1 MQTNT
6 QSLAPEFQ
14 STQSEIAHL
23 HARHTQCSRLLEQL
37 AGKRFPTPEQ
47 QLEELRLKKLK
58 LFLKDK
64 MNSLSR

>member
-6 QSLAPEFQ
+6 QSFAPEFQ

-37 AGKRFPTPEQ
+37 AIKRYPTPEQ

-58 LFLKDK
+58 LFLKDR